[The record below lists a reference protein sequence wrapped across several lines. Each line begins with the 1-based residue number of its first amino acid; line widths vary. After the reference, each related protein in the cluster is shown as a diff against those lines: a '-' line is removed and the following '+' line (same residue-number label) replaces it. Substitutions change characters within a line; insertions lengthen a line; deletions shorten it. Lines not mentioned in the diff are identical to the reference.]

1 MAENLNNKICLITGA
16 TSGIGKATALEIA
29 KLGATTILLCRN
41 EKLGNQT
48 AEEIK
53 QKTNNQKID
62 LFVVDLSSQKEIKEF
77 AEQFKQK
84 YSQLHIL
91 INNAG
96 VYLTKRQTT
105 VDNLETTFAVNYLA
119 YFLLT
124 NLLLDVIKKCESAR
138 IINVAGSYHTKG
150 KINFDDLQLEKNY
163 NGFTATYQ
171 SQLARILF
179 TYELSRQLQATGV
192 TVNCLHPGA
201 IATPMI
207 EKDKDCPKAMKFF
220 YNIGK
225 YFLKSPQKGAETI
238 IYLAVSD
245 EVNNITGKYFVNKE
259 IVLSSPLSYDIALA
273 KQLWD
278 MSLQLIRKNV

>member
-1 MAENLNNKICLITGA
+1 MAENLNNKTCLITGA

-53 QKTNNQKID
+53 QKTNNQKLD
-62 LFVVDLSSQKEIKEF
+62 LFVVDLSSQKKIKEF
-77 AEQFKQK
+77 AQQFKQK

-105 VDNLETTFAVNYLA
+105 TDNLETTFAVNYLA

-179 TYELSRQLQATGV
+179 TYELSRQLQATRI

-207 EKDKDCPKAMKFF
+207 EKDKDCPKAMKIF
-220 YNIGK
+220 YNLGK
-225 YFLKSPQKGAETI
+225 LFLKSPEKGAETI
-238 IYLAVSD
+238 IYLAISD

-259 IVLSSPLSYDIALA
+259 IVLSSPQSYDIALA

-278 MSLQLIRKNV
+278 VSLQFVKKNV